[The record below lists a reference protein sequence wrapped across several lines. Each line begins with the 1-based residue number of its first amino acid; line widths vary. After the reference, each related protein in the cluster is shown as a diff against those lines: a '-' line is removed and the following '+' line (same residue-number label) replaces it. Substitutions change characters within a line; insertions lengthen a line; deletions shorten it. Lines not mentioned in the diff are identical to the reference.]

1 MILLDEGVFQDEP
14 LSELLRQ
21 LTRTAPVIL
30 LASAE
35 RQGEILRMV
44 AEGEVEFVARRF
56 YPVGRVPGGAALAL
70 GAAVGDGRGIASGGN
85 AGRRGGNFPA
95 RDQQSAYG
103 NPGQRGVAAFSW
115 CAIARGGYA
124 AAADRGGPGGAV
136 ARNHPAAEWFVG

>member
-1 MILLDEGVFQDEP
+1 MEQDSPYVILLDEGVFQDEP

-70 GAAVGDGRGIASGGN
+70 GAAVGDGRGLLFRRVFCSWGG
-85 AGRRGGNFPA
+85 AWGG
-95 RDQQSAYG
+95 
-103 NPGQRGVAAFSW
+103 
-115 CAIARGGYA
+115 A
-124 AAADRGGPGGAV
+124 AAPGGGWGGGGGGEV
-136 ARNHPAAEWFVG
+136 